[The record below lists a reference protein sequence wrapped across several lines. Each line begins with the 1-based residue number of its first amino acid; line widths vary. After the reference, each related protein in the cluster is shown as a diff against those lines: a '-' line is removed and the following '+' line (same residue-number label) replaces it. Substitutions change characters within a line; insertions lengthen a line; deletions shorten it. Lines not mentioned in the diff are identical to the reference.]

1 VSCVGELIKAADRVR
16 LSRPVHTERPLRAF
30 IVASSISILVLGGHG
45 PRQVATA
52 AHTDDACAVLTPDD
66 IAKTIS
72 WKVGAG
78 APGKPVPGV
87 LGKCT
92 WTNANN
98 GRVIVTLTDARH
110 ASITVQAWEG
120 AGGKDLSGIGTK
132 AVSIKAT
139 DLTGGWIVTVEDSKG
154 GFGVSVLGRTAT
166 EDNAIALAKIV
177 EGHRK

>member
-1 VSCVGELIKAADRVR
+1 MRHV
-16 LSRPVHTERPLRAF
+16 
-30 IVASSISILVLGGHG
+30 VASLLSVVLVAGGSPHPG
-45 PRQVATA
+45 VAA
-52 AHTDDACAVLTPDD
+52 ARADDACAVLTPDD

-78 APGKPVPGV
+78 TPGKPIPGV
-87 LGKCT
+87 LGRCT
-92 WTNANN
+92 WTNGDN

>member
-1 VSCVGELIKAADRVR
+1 
-16 LSRPVHTERPLRAF
+16 LRAF

-45 PRQVATA
+45 PRQAATA

-78 APGKPVPGV
+78 TPGKPIPGV
-87 LGKCT
+87 LGRCT
-92 WTNANN
+92 WTNGDN

-154 GFGVSVLGRTAT
+154 GFGVSVLGRTTT
-166 EDNAIALAKIV
+166 EDNAIVLAKIV
-177 EGHRK
+177 EGRRK

>member
-1 VSCVGELIKAADRVR
+1 MRCVVVASLVSVVVVAGH
-16 LSRPVHTERPLRAF
+16 SPRPLVAASRA
-30 IVASSISILVLGGHG
+30 
-45 PRQVATA
+45 
-52 AHTDDACAVLTPDD
+52 DDACAVLTPDD

-78 APGKPVPGV
+78 TPGTPIPGV

-92 WTNANN
+92 WTNGDN

-120 AGGKDLSGIGTK
+120 AGGKDVSGIGTK
-132 AVSIKAT
+132 AVSIKAA
-139 DLTGGWIVTVEDSKG
+139 DVTGGWIVTAEDSKG

-166 EDNAIALAKIV
+166 EDNAIALAKVV

>member
-1 VSCVGELIKAADRVR
+1 MRHVVVVSLVSVVVFAGLI
-16 LSRPVHTERPLRAF
+16 SRPVAAASRP
-30 IVASSISILVLGGHG
+30 
-45 PRQVATA
+45 
-52 AHTDDACAVLTPDD
+52 DDACAVLSPDD

-78 APGKPVPGV
+78 TPGKPIPGV
-87 LGKCT
+87 LGRCT
-92 WTNANN
+92 WTNGDN